1 MSGNLIA
8 RSVHDLTAAAWFGGS
23 LMGAIGLNGA
33 TAEAK
38 DPRERTRL
46 SSSGWMR
53 WAPVQTGAFVAHLG
67 ALVPILWENK
77 GRYATQDG
85 VMRWTW
91 IKAGVTVVGAGVTL
105 YSSILGKKVEALAEE
120 GAEGATE
127 PSPTA
132 SPELQS
138 AQDQLRLLQW
148 IIPAFAGLVIIL
160 GAKHGEMQRPKNV
173 KLGMLKS
180 WPVVGRVLADRD

>member
-1 MSGNLIA
+1 MSGNLFA

-33 TAEAK
+33 AAEAN

-46 SSSGWMR
+46 SSRGWMK

-67 ALVPILWENK
+67 SLVPILWENK
-77 GRYATQDG
+77 GRYASQDG

-91 IKAGVTVVGAGVTL
+91 IKAGVTAVGAGVTL
-105 YSSILGKKVEALAEE
+105 YSSILGKKVEALSEE

-127 PSPTA
+127 PSATA

-138 AQDQLRLLQW
+138 AQDQLRVLQW
-148 IIPAFAGLVIIL
+148 IIPAFAGTVIIL

-180 WPVVGRVLADRD
+180 WPVVGRVIGDRD

>member
-1 MSGNLIA
+1 MYTNLLA

-38 DPRERTRL
+38 DPTERTRL
-46 SSSGWMR
+46 SSAGWMR
-53 WAPVQTGAFVAHLG
+53 WAPVQTGAFAGHL
-67 ALVPILWENK
+67 ASLVPILWKNK
-77 GRYATQDG
+77 GRYASQDG

-91 IKAGVTVVGAGVTL
+91 IKAGVTFAGAGITL

-120 GAEGATE
+120 GAQGATE
-127 PSPTA
+127 PSAGA

-138 AQDQLRLLQW
+138 AQQQLKVLQW
-148 IIPAFAGLVIIL
+148 IIPVFAGTVIVL
-160 GAKHGEMQRPKNV
+160 GAKHGEMQRPENV
-173 KLGMLKS
+173 KKGILQSLPLIGKA
-180 WPVVGRVLADRD
+180 GRD